1 MEEHKL
7 DAIVLN
13 TYPAKDSD
21 LVLVLLCK
29 EMGKIRAFARGARK
43 SKKRFFGNI
52 EIFTQ
57 ARFSLTKKPEAELY
71 QIESLEN
78 KQTPV
83 ALRDSLNHFL
93 ILSVCFELSNKST
106 ADIDPEL
113 TFLFDDLKH
122 LSKIANA
129 LTPMEQLIP
138 LAVFYLL
145 KLGKS
150 IGIDPIS
157 LSSNFRGD
165 DFDWFRQMSELETPL
180 KYEPVE
186 ASLRAFQS
194 LANFLMKSMEI
205 NINSIDSLRL
215 IKLN

>member
-1 MEEHKL
+1 LEEHKL

-57 ARFSLTKKPEAELY
+57 AHFSLTKKPEAELY

-113 TFLFDDLKH
+113 KLLFDDLKH

-129 LTPMEQLIP
+129 LTPMDKLIP

-180 KYEPVE
+180 KYEPLA

-205 NINSIDSLRL
+205 NINSIESLKL